1 MLAGSWRYVVGGVA
15 DLPDH
20 TMTFTPFGDL
30 VQSVLVEE
38 GVQSR
43 VLLMYEIDGDSLVMD
58 QPGALEPDRQP
69 YVVDADELRIGA
81 EDAAVFRR
89 EPDDHASDP
98 DAYMLALASAALHRA
113 LSQASEA
120 ETFVPFLISD
130 NAEARTIRRILAPDV
145 HVARGAAQNTMTT
158 LGPDVRAAAFAFQG
172 VVEIEGEAFDAAVVE
187 VSQRGRLYGLLLG
200 QPFGRD
206 EEGHLVRVSELDVQT
221 NENWFEV
228 DHTEEKP
235 RKKAKKAPA
244 KKAVAKKAV
253 AKKAVAK
260 KAVAKKAVAKKAVA
274 KKAVAKKAVAK
285 KAVAKK
291 AVAKKAVAKKAPAKK
306 KAIAKKTPAKK
317 KAVAKKAVA
326 KKAIAKKTPA
336 KKKAVAKKA
345 VAKKSPGRKAR
356 R

>member
-1 MLAGSWRYVVGGVA
+1 VDRMLAGSWRYVVGGGP

-38 GVQSR
+38 GVESR
-43 VLLMYEIDGDSLVMD
+43 VLLMYEVDGDTLVMD
-58 QPGALEPDRQP
+58 QPNALEPERKA

-81 EDAAVFRR
+81 DDAAVYRR
-89 EPDDHASDP
+89 EPEGAVSDP

-113 LSQASEA
+113 LSQASDA
-120 ETFVPFLISD
+120 ESFVPFLISD
-130 NAEARTIRRILAPDV
+130 DPVNRTVRRILAPDV
-145 HVARGAAQNTMTT
+145 HVARGAAQNEMKKLSADTH
-158 LGPDVRAAAFAFQG
+158 AAAFAG

-200 QPFGRD
+200 QPFGRN
-206 EEGHLVRVSELDVQT
+206 EEGHLVRITDLDVET

-228 DHTEEKP
+228 DHPAEKQ
-235 RKKAKKAPA
+235 RKPAAKKPA
-244 KKAVAKKAV
+244 AKKKAVAKKAV

-274 KKAVAKKAVAK
+274 KKPAAKKAVAKKAVAKKSTAKKAVAKKPVAKKAVAK

-291 AVAKKAVAKKAPAKK
+291 KPAAKKAVAKKA
-306 KAIAKKTPAKK
+306 
-317 KAVAKKAVA
+317 
-326 KKAIAKKTPA
+326 
-336 KKKAVAKKA
+336 
-345 VAKKSPGRKAR
+345 SSRKAR